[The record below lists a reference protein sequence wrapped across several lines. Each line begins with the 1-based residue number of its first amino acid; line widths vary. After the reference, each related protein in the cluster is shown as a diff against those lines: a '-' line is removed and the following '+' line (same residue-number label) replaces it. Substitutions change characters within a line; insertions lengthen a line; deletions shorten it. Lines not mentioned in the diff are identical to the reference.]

1 MSHTIKNFLRLSKGR
16 GFKEIVYRG
25 SKGSDGGVK
34 MDENGLSNDST
45 RSDFYL
51 GKVRIE
57 LLKPEN
63 EMTKDFMNSIFN
75 SLNDVT
81 SELFMI
87 FREETQA
94 NILNNKNNLLKQ
106 SKFYLDLIIDLC
118 RIIEILSKY
127 VPELF
132 LSKETIHA
140 TRMLNFVTFVLKS
153 VFQMEMDRLLTAF
166 CKRSPSRGR
175 TLG

>member
-1 MSHTIKNFLRLSKGR
+1 
-16 GFKEIVYRG
+16 
-25 SKGSDGGVK
+25 
-34 MDENGLSNDST
+34 MDENGLSNDCT

-57 LLKPEN
+57 LLKLEN

-87 FREETQA
+87 FREETQS
-94 NILNNKNNLLKQ
+94 NIMNNKNNLLKQ
-106 SKFYLDLIIDLC
+106 SKFYIDLIIDLC
-118 RIIEILSKY
+118 RIIEILSKN

-140 TRMLNFVTFVLKS
+140 TRLLNFVTFVLK
-153 VFQMEMDRLLTAF
+153 
-166 CKRSPSRGR
+166 
-175 TLG
+175 

>member
-1 MSHTIKNFLRLSKGR
+1 MRSMNDRRWMSHTIKNFLRLSKGR

-45 RSDFYL
+45 RSDYYL

-81 SELFMI
+81 SEFFMI
-87 FREETQA
+87 FREET
-94 NILNNKNNLLKQ
+94 
-106 SKFYLDLIIDLC
+106 
-118 RIIEILSKY
+118 
-127 VPELF
+127 
-132 LSKETIHA
+132 
-140 TRMLNFVTFVLKS
+140 
-153 VFQMEMDRLLTAF
+153 
-166 CKRSPSRGR
+166 
-175 TLG
+175 